1 MYQIDQGGIFGHL
14 EVEILDF
21 GVLIDVNFPLEIT
34 ITRTITII
42 EVATMIRG
50 IMAAIIIDL
59 ITLGAGGLH
68 GEGEI
73 QEVDHLVGV
82 RECSSRH
89 RTPNPPHL
97 NLNHATGVKGPI

>member
-1 MYQIDQGGIFGHL
+1 MYQIDRGGIFGHL
-14 EVEILDF
+14 EVEILDL

-34 ITRTITII
+34 ITRTITTIG
-42 EVATMIRG
+42 VATMIKG
-50 IMAAIIIDL
+50 IMVAKTIDL